1 MNFLIIDEMHSS
13 LIPLL
18 NSIGIKGDYKPNIK
32 KEDVAQKLA
41 GYDGVVVRSK
51 VFVNKE
57 LLKYADNLKYICRAG
72 AGIDNLD
79 VDYIESR
86 AIKIVNAPEGNR
98 NALAEHTV
106 GLLFSLLNNI
116 VKSDKEVKA
125 MLWDREGNR
134 GHEILGKTI
143 GLIGYGFMGE
153 AFASKIVH
161 FGCRV
166 IVYDKYKNGI
176 SCEGIEQVELSEI
189 FEEADVLSVHVPLTE
204 ETRFMIDDE
213 FLSKFKKPIWFIN
226 TSRGEVAS
234 LEAIIH
240 HLSSKRMLGAA
251 LDVIEN
257 EKLNTFTENQKIT
270 FDKLSSFDNVILTP
284 HVAGW
289 SYESYQ
295 RINEVLVDKLKTEIS
310 A

>member
-1 MNFLIIDEMHSS
+1 MHSS
-13 LIPLL
+13 LLSLL
-18 NSIGIKGDYKPNIK
+18 SNLGIKGDYKPNIK
-32 KEDVAQKLA
+32 KEDVAQQLA

-51 VFVNKE
+51 VFIDKD
-57 LLKYADNLKYICRAG
+57 LLKYADNLKFICRAG

-86 AIKIVNAPEGNR
+86 GMKIINAPEGNR

-116 VKSDKEVKA
+116 VKSDKEVKS

-134 GHEILGKTI
+134 GYEISGKTI
-143 GLIGYGFMGE
+143 GLIGFGFMGE

-176 SCEGIEQVELSEI
+176 SCEGIEQVELDEI
-189 FEEADVLSVHVPLTE
+189 FEEADILSIHVPLTD
-204 ETRFMIDDE
+204 ETRFMVDKQ
-213 FLSKFKKPIWFIN
+213 FLSKFKKPLWFLN
-226 TSRGEVAS
+226 TSRGEVVS
-234 LEAIIH
+234 LSGIIH
-240 HLSSKRMLGAA
+240 HLSTNRLRGAA

-257 EKLNTFTENQKIT
+257 EKMNTFTEDQKKA

-289 SYESYQ
+289 SFESYE
-295 RINEVLVDKLKTEIS
+295 RINEVLVDKLKAEIS

>member
-1 MNFLIIDEMHSS
+1 MNFLIIDEMHES
-13 LIPLL
+13 LLPLL
-18 NSIGIKGDYKPNIK
+18 NSIGIKGDYQPNIK
-32 KEDVAQKLA
+32 KDEVALKLA

-51 VFVNKE
+51 VFVDEK
-57 LLKYADNLKYICRAG
+57 LLKHADSLKYICRAG

-86 AIKIVNAPEGNR
+86 GIKIINAPEGNR
-98 NALAEHTV
+98 NALAEHTI

-116 VKSDKEVKA
+116 VKSDKEVRA
-125 MLWDREGNR
+125 MKWDREGNR
-134 GHEILGKTI
+134 GHEIIGKTI
-143 GLIGYGFMGE
+143 GLIGYGYMGE

-166 IVYDKYKNGI
+166 IVYDKYKDAI
-176 SCEGIEQVELSEI
+176 DCDGIEQVELSEI
-189 FEEADVLSVHVPLTE
+189 FNEADILSIHVPLTA
-204 ETRFMIDDE
+204 ETRFMVDNE

-234 LEAIIH
+234 LDAIKRN
-240 HLSSKRMLGAA
+240 LSSGKLLGAA

-257 EKLNTFTENQKIT
+257 EKLNTFTENQKNT
-270 FDKLSSFDNVILTP
+270 FNEISSFDNVILTP

-289 SYESYQ
+289 SFESYE
-295 RINEVLVDKLKTEIS
+295 RINEVLVNKLKAEIS
-310 A
+310 L